1 MRLIYKIM
9 LSLAFPLIVTLGL
22 WGWLSYVTMEKKIH
36 ADADLILKD
45 YSDDIIMRIL
55 AGKRLPERFNGVY
68 NTYFIEDITPEQ
80 AASYPAVEYTEA
92 EVGLRDMEEFASSR
106 VRKQVFVDADGTYR
120 RLTVSLPTFEQEVLI
135 EHVLRWTALLFVA
148 LLATLMI
155 IGAIV
160 IHHNMRPLYRLLAWI
175 DRYEPGNTPEA
186 LPSDTDVHEF
196 RKLASVVES
205 AVLRFERQYEE
216 KKIFIGNASHELQT
230 PLAVCSNRLEMILG
244 RQDLSDEVA
253 AELVKVHRSLGSL
266 IKLNKTLLLLSKIEN
281 GQFPQVDFVDIG
293 PILRDSLSLHREMY
307 EYKDLVTDFKE
318 EGAFAV
324 KIDEQMA
331 SVLVGN
337 LLKNA
342 FLYTPKGGKIEVRV
356 SHDGFTVSNS
366 AEKPLDAAKVFRRF
380 YQPDGRREGSTG
392 LGLALVYS
400 VCLSNSMNVRYDC
413 VDGMHV
419 FSVNL
424 NKSK

>member
-9 LSLAFPLIVTLGL
+9 LSLAIPLVVTLGL

-55 AGKRLPERFNGVY
+55 AGKKLPERFNGVY

-135 EHVLRWTALLFVA
+135 EHVLRWTALLFFA

-160 IHHNMRPLYRLLAWI
+160 IHYNMRPLYRLLAWI

-205 AVLRFERQYEE
+205 AVFRFERQYEE

-244 RQDLSDEVA
+244 RPDLSDEVA

-266 IKLNKTLLLLSKIEN
+266 IKLNKTMLLLSKIEN
-281 GQFPQVDFVDIG
+281 GQFPQVDFVDMG
-293 PILRDSLSLHREMY
+293 PILSDSLSLHQEMY
-307 EYKDLVTDFKE
+307 EYKGLVADFKE
-318 EGAFAV
+318 QGSFAV

-342 FLYTPKGGKIEVRV
+342 FLYTPQGGRIEVLV
-356 SHDGFTVSNS
+356 SQDGFSVSNT

-400 VCLSNSMNVRYDC
+400 VCVSNSMDIRYDC
-413 VDGMHV
+413 ADGMHV